1 MEAREL
7 GEFIA
12 KKRKEK
18 QITQAE
24 LAKRLNV
31 TDKAVSRWER
41 GIGFPDMNT
50 LEPLADALG
59 VTLTELMRCS
69 KESEK
74 NLDDGIIAS
83 IEIAKIQRK
92 KALQKIIIG
101 GMGCIVGI
109 CTVLYAIHL
118 FMTHSW
124 SLGISG
130 NHGATSIFVAGKVG
144 NVLPVIILAVGIIV
158 LLCGFFT
165 MLRSNNNDK

>member
-1 MEAREL
+1 MEAKEL

-41 GIGFPDMNT
+41 GVGFPDINT

-59 VTLTELMRCS
+59 ITLTELMRCS
-69 KESEK
+69 KEADG

-83 IEIAKIQRK
+83 IEIAKTQRK
-92 KALQKIIIG
+92 KALKKIIIG
-101 GMGCIVGI
+101 GFACIIGICIVM
-109 CTVLYAIHL
+109 YAIQL
-118 FMTHSW
+118 FVTHSW
-124 SLGISG
+124 SLRLSG
-130 NHGATSIFVAGKVG
+130 NSGATSVFIIGRVG
-144 NVLPVIILAVGIIV
+144 NLPPAIILAVGIIV
-158 LLCGFFT
+158 LLYGLFA